1 VEHLQPEVMASEA
14 ENAESV
20 NDVQVCHSQHHQ
32 QMVEAHMGRMLQ
44 GKKLSQL
51 SYCSHMP
58 DLQQLFIVKTSNL
71 CQSCEILTHKP
82 QN

>member
-14 ENAESV
+14 ENAESL

-44 GKKLSQL
+44 GKKL
-51 SYCSHMP
+51 
-58 DLQQLFIVKTSNL
+58 
-71 CQSCEILTHKP
+71 
-82 QN
+82 